1 MSVSKLQ
8 WRIQRG
14 EQGAMAPLEGQGAMA
29 PLPIVSMASKWDI
42 LVPKKNN
49 SLNNCFPQK
58 MMQS

>member
-14 EQGAMAPLEGQGAMA
+14 EQGTMAPLEGQGAMA
-29 PLPIVSMASKWDI
+29 PLPIVYMASKWDI
-42 LVPKKNN
+42 LAPKKNN
-49 SLNNCFPQK
+49 SLNDCFPPK